1 MKTFKFNLFN
11 ELTPSIIYKD
21 QSFCVPLT
29 STERHIVLD
38 PSSSDIFP
46 SLGSLAILALLWS
59 SPSLLTVQVTRE
71 SKVLLPGLACGLSGI
86 LGLTGVVYN
95 LCGAEMEDILY
106 TQQLVSKDQPT
117 DLCYPRYQ

>member
-1 MKTFKFNLFN
+1 MKTFKVKLFN
-11 ELTPSIIYKD
+11 ELTPSIIYKG
-21 QSFCVPLT
+21 QSFCGPLT

-59 SPSLLTVQVTRE
+59 SLRLLTVQVIRE
-71 SKVLLPGLACGLSGI
+71 SKALLPGLACGLSGI
-86 LGLTGVVYN
+86 LGLTGVVCN

-106 TQQLVSKDQPT
+106 TQQLSLQRPAH
-117 DLCYPRYQ
+117 